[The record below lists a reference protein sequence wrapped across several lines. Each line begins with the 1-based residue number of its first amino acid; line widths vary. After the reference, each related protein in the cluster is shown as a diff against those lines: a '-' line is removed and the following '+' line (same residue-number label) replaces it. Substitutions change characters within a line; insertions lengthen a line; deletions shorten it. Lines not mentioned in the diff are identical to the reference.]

1 MNEEISALVER
12 LNEVESTDQEAV
24 FAEAVNELETTELS
38 ILLESL
44 PIDERLLRWQQVP
57 VAARVDVLVNMRL
70 EARQRIIASIP
81 EDALSELLSG
91 LDAEDLI
98 DLAYSLPEPLLDR
111 ALQNMD
117 ANQRQLYLDSA
128 QFGENQIGRYVDHD
142 MLLFPAA
149 TRVREALRRIRRQYP
164 DYTDSVY
171 LVRKNG
177 TFAGVV
183 LLKDIVNAD
192 EMAMLKDLAVEQPI
206 VISAEASLADA
217 SEKMEHSGLT
227 SLPVIDAK
235 NTLSG
240 RITLRLALELIREQY
255 ESNLMATAGMHEDED
270 LFAPIMRS
278 SKRRAVWL
286 GINLLTAF
294 VASWFIGL
302 FAETLQQ
309 VVALAVLMPIVASM
323 GGIAGSQTLTLII
336 RGMALGQIAKGNI
349 TPLLRKEVAVGLLN
363 GLVWAFVVAVVAAI
377 WFQQASISVVIAMA
391 IVINIGAAAFS
402 GVIIPVLLNRFNI
415 DPALSGSVILTTVTD
430 VVGFVAFLGLG
441 TWLLL

>member
-1 MNEEISALVER
+1 MER
-12 LNEVESTDQEAV
+12 LNEVEDTEQEVV
-24 FAEAVNELETTELS
+24 FEEAVNELETTELS

-44 PIDERLLRWQQVP
+44 PIEERLLRWQQVP
-57 VAARVDVLVNMRL
+57 AKSRVEVLVNMRL
-70 EARQRIIASIP
+70 EARQRIIDSIP
-81 EDALSELLSG
+81 DVELAEVLSG

-98 DLAYSLPEPLLDR
+98 DLAYSLPESLLDQ
-111 ALQNMD
+111 ALHNMD

-128 QFGENQIGRYVDHD
+128 QFGENQIGRYVDHN
-142 MLLFPAA
+142 MLLFPAG
-149 TRVREALRRIRRQYP
+149 TRVKEAVRRIRRQCP
-164 DYTDSVY
+164 EYTDSVY

-192 EMAMLKDLAVEQPI
+192 EMTILKDLAVEQPI
-206 VISAEASLADA
+206 VISADASLADA
-217 SEKMEHSGLT
+217 SEKMEHSGLS

-235 NTLSG
+235 DTLSG

-255 ESNLMATAGMHEDED
+255 ESRLMATAGMHEDED
-270 LFAPIMRS
+270 LFAPVIRS

-294 VASWFIGL
+294 LASWAIGL

-336 RGMALGQIAKGNI
+336 RGIALGQIAKGNVSD
-349 TPLLRKEVAVGLLN
+349 LLRKEVTVGLVN
-363 GLVWAFVVAVVAAI
+363 GLVWALVVGVVAAI
-377 WFQQASISVVIAMA
+377 WFQQASISAVIAAA
-391 IVINIGAAAFS
+391 ILINIGAAAFA

-441 TWLLL
+441 TWVLL